1 MRRTRTVA
9 FEPIPEGSLSRR
21 ISRDDYAA
29 LDGALFTPD
38 GQDAGGAEAVV
49 RPSTTYWHDVWQRFR
64 KDPLALF
71 GLVVIAVMSVAC
83 VFVPMFSPYTYSGMD
98 LANMNA
104 NPSWQH
110 LCGTDQMGR
119 DLFIRIMYGA
129 RISITIGLV
138 AAAINFVIGVL
149 YGGVAGYLGGK
160 VDMVMMRVVDIL
172 ISLPSMLYIVLIMLV
187 LGSSVVSV
195 VIALCFTSWI
205 GTARVVRSEVMH
217 LKHSEYV
224 LAARLSGA
232 KLWDILVTHLIPNAM
247 GPIIVSTAFL
257 IPNAIFSEAFLSF
270 LGIGIQAPMASWG
283 TLAND
288 ARSTLLAY
296 PHQMIFPVL
305 AVCVTMFSFNFIGD
319 GLRDAL
325 DPRLKK

>member
-1 MRRTRTVA
+1 MRRTRTIA

-21 ISRDDYAA
+21 ISRDDYAV

-71 GLVVIAVMSVAC
+71 GLVVIAVMSIAC

-149 YGGVAGYLGGK
+149 YGGVSGYLGGK

-232 KLWDILVTHLIPNAM
+232 KLWDILITHLIPNAM

-288 ARSTLLAY
+288 ARSTLLTY